1 MLRRPTWIMI
11 SLLALGIPCSAA
23 VQDAAPE
30 QKDAGSGISRVEVE
44 MQLEH
49 IRVTFLV
56 RDDRGH
62 LIRDLSKDDVVVLE
76 NGRPQNITMLE
87 EQEVSINVAVM
98 LDSSWSLQDLLKNA
112 VETAIDFFR
121 GLEHESAAVVR
132 FSQTPELIL
141 DWDERPQD
149 IRSLM
154 ARVSSDGKTALYDSV
169 IWVCRNVLKSRPGKK
184 VVVLISDGI
193 DTASRASFRDMI
205 RVSRQEGV
213 TVYPIIYTNRFIEN
227 YRRELGEREAPIRS
241 TISRAFHRFV
251 VAQNRFLD
259 QTRRYGGRT
268 IFSDS
273 FLDLQQIYT
282 DIIEEMKSHYV
293 LYYQSGARD
302 ERDEEESREVRMF
315 TRRIPGRI
323 FVEISQ

>member
-1 MLRRPTWIMI
+1 MLRQPTWIVTG
-11 SLLALGIPCSAA
+11 LLALGIPFSASA
-23 VQDAAPE
+23 QDSAPA
-30 QKDAGSGISRVEVE
+30 QTDADSGTSRVEVE

-62 LIRDLSKDDVVVLE
+62 LIRDLSKDDFVVLE
-76 NGRPQNITMLE
+76 NGRPQNITLLE
-87 EQEVSINVAVM
+87 EQEVPINVAVM
-98 LDSSWSLQDLLKNA
+98 VDTSWSLQDLLRNA

-121 GLEHESAAVVR
+121 GLENESVAVVR
-132 FSQTPELIL
+132 FSRTPELLL

-169 IWVCRNVLKSRPGKK
+169 IWVCRNVLKSRSGKK

-205 RVSRQEGV
+205 RVSRQEGI
-213 TVYPIIYTNRFIEN
+213 TVYPIIYTNVFIEN
-227 YRRELGEREAPIRS
+227 YRRELGDREAPIRTS
-241 TISRAFHRFV
+241 ISRAFHRFV
-251 VAQNRFLD
+251 VSQNRFLE

-268 IFSDS
+268 IFSDA
-273 FLDLQQIYT
+273 FLDLRQIYT

-293 LYYQSGARD
+293 LYYQSDARGD
-302 ERDEEESREVRMF
+302 EASHEVRMF
-315 TRRIPGRI
+315 TRRIPGKI
-323 FVEISQ
+323 FVEFSQ

>member
-1 MLRRPTWIMI
+1 MLRQTTWTVT
-11 SLLALGIPCSAA
+11 SLLALWIPFSASA
-23 VQDAAPE
+23 QDAAATK
-30 QKDAGSGISRVEVE
+30 KDDGAGTSRVEVE
-44 MQLEH
+44 MALEH

-62 LIRDLSKDDVVVLE
+62 LIRNLSKDDFVVLE
-76 NGRPQNITMLE
+76 NGRPQNVTLLE
-87 EQEVSINVAVM
+87 EQEVPINVAVM
-98 LDSSWSLQDLLKNA
+98 VDTSWSLQDLLKNA
-112 VETAIDFFR
+112 VDTAVDFFR
-121 GLEHESAAVVR
+121 GLENESAAVVR

-141 DWDERPQD
+141 DWDERPED

-169 IWVCRNVLKSRPGKK
+169 IWVCRNVLKSRSGKK

-205 RVSRQEGV
+205 RVSRQEGI
-213 TVYPIIYTNRFIEN
+213 TVYPIIYTNQYIQN
-227 YRRELGEREAPIRS
+227 YRHELGDREAPVRS
-241 TISRAFHRFV
+241 NISRAFHRFV
-251 VAQNRFLD
+251 VGQNRFLE

-268 IFSDS
+268 IFSDA
-273 FLDLQQIYT
+273 FVDLRQIYA

-293 LYYQSGARD
+293 LYYQSNARAED
-302 ERDEEESREVRMF
+302 KSREVRMF

-323 FVEISQ
+323 FVEFSQ